1 MVASAG
7 AGPPPLNIATLTSDV
22 LVNAIE
28 LLLRPE
34 TLEAAAVISQ
44 KMQRENG
51 VQEAVK
57 SFHRNLPVKTLC
69 CDFIPSQAAVWH
81 HKKGKRTFKLSQ
93 QAARI
98 LVGKGRIDQKTLKL
112 YVFRSCLY
120 FSDEQNPHNA
130 GLTTKSA
137 INQM

>member
-28 LLLRPE
+28 FLLLPE
-34 TLEAAAVISQ
+34 TLEAADIISQ
-44 KMQRENG
+44 KMQKENG

-57 SFHRNLPVKTLC
+57 SFHRNLPVKNLC
-69 CDFIPSQAAVWH
+69 CDFLPNQAAVWYC
-81 HKKGKRTFKLSQ
+81 KNGKRSFKLSH

-98 LVGKGRIDQKTLKL
+98 LVGKGRLDQKTLKL
-112 YVFRSCLY
+112 YDTCPLY
-120 FSDEQNPHNA
+120 MSEAHQVLKRLD
-130 GLTTKSA
+130 
-137 INQM
+137 